1 MQGLPPELIVPS
13 RAHALAE
20 YIVVPREVIEDELI
34 HETDIRHR
42 IGRMR
47 LNGQAEEFAPE
58 IVRPFEKSPETD
70 AVDCSLN
77 VVQLI
82 QYVEAER
89 AASRSMSFVHA
100 VRL

>member
-1 MQGLPPELIVPS
+1 MSIPRL
-13 RAHALAE
+13 
-20 YIVVPREVIEDELI
+20 VVVQ
-34 HETDIRHR
+34 T
-42 IGRMR
+42 GT
-47 LNGQAEEFAPE
+47 AAPE

-100 VRL
+100 VRLHSVSFHGVPSNLSGTKGSEGCRRA